1 MSLFALA
8 ATACGGG
15 GGGGST
21 MAGTVRTESLRSS
34 HTGNGYP
41 VHIYVPPGDAAA
53 RAAMPVV
60 YLLDGD
66 SRFNTLVDIVETSRT
81 RVIIAAIGNEA
92 RRNEDYVPSNTCTMG
107 GGGQVAYLNFIRLEL
122 TPYIEAN
129 VGGHPLRRVLLGH
142 SHGGSFVLYALFAEG
157 GANRH
162 FAAYLSSDASIACMQ
177 DTVYGWEAA
186 YAAAHTTLPTRL
198 HLAHAANVANID
210 FAAQLRGRRYSG
222 LTLAAHAYGGGH
234 VGMIP
239 VAFADAL

>member
-1 MSLFALA
+1 
-8 ATACGGG
+8 
-15 GGGGST
+15 

-239 VAFADAL
+239 VAFADALAFALA